1 MNEYWENGMKKD
13 NKTIDLVQVLEGHI
27 SVEELREVFFY
38 RDGFLHYRKNKKC
51 AGYPDPQKKGY
62 LRIQYNGK
70 KYYSHRLIW
79 MYHKGYI
86 TDDLFVDHKD
96 GDRSNS
102 RIENLRL
109 LNPKENS
116 QNRQTANKN
125 SLSGFAGVSAVG
137 NRYRARINH
146 EGKTIHLGFYANPV
160 EAHNAYKEYKR
171 ILHKGYHHE

>member
-1 MNEYWENGMKKD
+1 MKKD

-38 RDGFLHYRKNKKC
+38 RDGFLHYRKNKKR

-70 KYYSHRLIW
+70 KYYLHRLIW

-86 TDDLFVDHKD
+86 NDDLFVDHRD
-96 GDRSNS
+96 GDRANS

-109 LNPKENS
+109 LNPKENTE
-116 QNRQTANKN
+116 NRQRPNKN
-125 SLSGFAGVSAVG
+125 CLTGFLGVTAVG
-137 NRYRARINH
+137 NRYRAQICHHGKRIH
-146 EGKTIHLGFYANPV
+146 IGMFASPV
-160 EAHNAYKEYKR
+160 EAQQEYEKYKR
-171 ILHKGYHHE
+171 ILHKGYHHEQI